1 MWEWLKW
8 TRACLAS
15 VSSTPNAAKI
25 SKWKRKQTKR
35 NNRGED
41 SICPQGTQGRKG
53 TLGSLLPNRIIGVTV
68 KDACMYRRWQ
78 THTHHN
84 LHTHK
89 HTMLAFC
96 HCDKMSERNNL
107 KEEGFI
113 LAFISGGFSPWS
125 FRFTPSF
132 LGHGKAE
139 HYGGE
144 WMVEQRRSPPHSS
157 QEVEEERRSRGGEAR
172 APPYP
177 PKAHFWWPSSSN

>member
-1 MWEWLKW
+1 MPYRLSHPPALFHSGYFGNRFWLF
-8 TRACLAS
+8 AQAS
-15 VSSTPNAAKI
+15 LDCSL
-25 SKWKRKQTKR
+25 
-35 NNRGED
+35 
-41 SICPQGTQGRKG
+41 SILSFPMS
-53 TLGSLLPNRIIGVTV
+53 LGYRIIGVTV

-144 WMVEQRRSPPHSS
+144 
-157 QEVEEERRSRGGEAR
+157 
-172 APPYP
+172 
-177 PKAHFWWPSSSN
+177 